1 MTRSAGAALFLVA
14 ALLAAGVAPTDTAAE
29 AQQPK
34 KKDPPK
40 KDPPKKR
47 DVPQPDELYVAPGFK
62 VELLYVADPAAE
74 GSWINLCAEKPGR
87 LVVGGQGGQPILRFT
102 IKDGKVEAVEKL
114 ALPISETM
122 GLLYAFDHLYVNGN
136 GPKGY
141 GLYKCKEGPDGKFD
155 VRPLKIFG
163 AGGEHGA
170 HAVVLGKDGKIYVIN
185 GNHTN
190 VPEGLAPTSALRNY
204 AEDHV
209 LPRQPDGNGHAT
221 GRMAPGGYVLRTDP
235 DGNTW
240 EMILGGFRNAYDMAF
255 NPDGELFT
263 FDSDMEW
270 DWGMPWYRPTRV
282 NHCVSG
288 ADFGWRFGTGKWPDY
303 YPDTLPATVDIGIGS
318 PTGVTNG
325 LGAAF
330 PVRYQKAV
338 YLCDWTYGRLI
349 AVHLTPEGSSYKATY
364 ENFVAPLGLVKP
376 GAPKKALNLTD
387 AVVGSD
393 GAMYFTIGGR
403 NTQGALYRVT
413 HVGLVS
419 TTPAR
424 LENEAGAKE
433 RELRRSLEA
442 FHGKADPKAVAAAW
456 PHLGS
461 PDRFL
466 RHAARVAIEWQP
478 VDAWKAKALAE
489 ADPQAALTGLVA
501 LARTGDA
508 KDQPALLAALEK
520 LPMAKLTADQKLD
533 KLRALQ
539 LSFLRQG
546 SPAGSV
552 KKLISELDAGCPGP
566 DERVNRE
573 TLQVLV
579 YLNAPGVVTKGLARM
594 AAAKSQQDLFHDL
607 FHLRNV
613 PVGSWTMEQRKQYLG
628 YWTKRP
634 EFKQPADIT
643 KWFDEAGRP
652 FANGNSF
659 NNFLKN
665 FLKDHV
671 AAMSPAEQKEL
682 APTLAAINKDITPQ
696 FDVKPRPV
704 VKQWTMAELAPALA
718 DGFEKGRSYEKGK
731 DAYLAAQCIK
741 CHRLG
746 ETGGAVGPDLTAISS
761 RFGRREVLESILE
774 PSKTLSDQYQNEVF
788 TTGTGK
794 SVTGRVVDETKDAI
808 AVQPDPLAPE
818 RVVIRKDDL
827 ERRAASK
834 LSPMPANLADVLT
847 RDEVLD
853 LLAYLEAGGRRNH
866 PVFGKK

>member
-1 MTRSAGAALFLVA
+1 VTRTAGAALFL
-14 ALLAAGVAPTDTAAE
+14 LAAGLVAVGTPDAEVAA
-29 AQQPK
+29 QGKKDVK

-40 KDPPKKR
+40 KK
-47 DVPQPDELYVAPGFK
+47 DVAQPEDLHVAPGFK
-62 VELLYVADPAAE
+62 VDLLYVADPATE
-74 GSWINLCAEKPGR
+74 GSWINLCREKPGR

-102 IKDGKVEAVEKL
+102 VKDGKVENVEKL
-114 ALPISETM
+114 PLPISETM
-122 GLLYAFDHLYVNGN
+122 GLLYAFDHLYVTGN

-141 GLYKCKEGPDGKFD
+141 GLYKCKEGADGTFD

-170 HAVVLGKDGKIYVIN
+170 HAVALGKDGKIYVIN

-190 VPEGLAPTSALRNY
+190 VPEGLAPTSALRNWG
-204 AEDHV
+204 EDHL

-240 EMILGGFRNAYDMAF
+240 EIVLGGFRNAYDFAF

-288 ADFGWRFGTGKWPDY
+288 VDFGWRYGTGKWPDY

-330 PVRYQKAV
+330 PARYKKAV
-338 YLCDWTYGRLI
+338 FICDWTYGRLM
-349 AVHLTPEGSSYKATY
+349 AVHLTPGGASYKATF
-364 ENFVAPLGLVKP
+364 ENFVCPLGLVKP
-376 GAPKKALNLTD
+376 GAPKKPLNLSD
-387 AVVGSD
+387 AVIGSD

-403 NTQGALYRVT
+403 NSQAALYRVT
-413 HVGLVS
+413 YTGPWDEA
-419 TTPAR
+419 PAK
-424 LENEAGAKE
+424 LENDEGSKD

-442 FHGKADPKAVAAAW
+442 FHGKADPQALAAAW

-461 PDRFL
+461 KDRVL
-466 RHAARVAIEWQP
+466 RHAARIAVEFQP
-478 VDAWKAKALAE
+478 VDTWKAKALAE
-489 ADPQAALTGLVA
+489 ADPQAALTALVA
-501 LARTGDA
+501 LARSGEP
-508 KDQPALLAALEK
+508 KDQPAILAALDK
-520 LPMAKLTADQKLD
+520 LPLAKLSPSQKLD
-533 KLRALQ
+533 KLRALE
-539 LSFLRQG
+539 LTFIRQG
-546 SPAGSV
+546 PPTGST
-552 KKLISELDAGCPGP
+552 KKLIAELEAGFPGP

-573 TLQVLV
+573 TFQLLV
-579 YLNAPGVVTKGLARM
+579 YLNAPGVVSKGLARM
-594 AAAKSQQDLFHDL
+594 AAAKTQEDLFHDL

-634 EFKQPADIT
+634 DFAPPAPL
-643 KWFDEAGRP
+643 KAWFDEAGRP
-652 FANGNSF
+652 YSNGNSF

-665 FLKDHV
+665 FLRDNV

-682 APTLAAINKDITPQ
+682 APTIAAINKDITPQ
-696 FDVKPRPV
+696 FDVKARPV
-704 VKQWTMAELAPALA
+704 VKKWTMDEITPLLA
-718 DGFEKGRSYEKGK
+718 DGFEKGRDFNRGK
-731 DAYLAAQCIK
+731 EAYAAAQCVK
-741 CHRLG
+741 CHRFG
-746 ETGGAVGPDLTAISS
+746 DTGGAVGPDLTAISS
-761 RFGRREVLESILE
+761 RFGRREVLESILD

-788 TTGTGK
+788 STGSGRR
-794 SVTGRVVDETKDAI
+794 VVGRVVDETKDAI
-808 AVQPDPLAPE
+808 AVQPDPLSPE

-827 ERRAASK
+827 EGREASK

-847 RDEVLD
+847 KDEVLD
-853 LLAYLEAGGRRNH
+853 LLAYLESGGRRNH
-866 PVFGKK
+866 PVYQKR

>member
-1 MTRSAGAALFLVA
+1 MTRSAGAALFLAA
-14 ALLAAGVAPTDTAAE
+14 ALVAAGVGPTDTAAE

-34 KKDPPK
+34 KKDA
-40 KDPPKKR
+40 PKKR
-47 DVPQPDELYVAPGFK
+47 DVPQPEDLSVAPGFK
-62 VELLYVADPAAE
+62 VELLYVADPATE

-87 LVVGGQGGQPILRFT
+87 LIAGGQGGQPILRFT
-102 IKDGKVEAVEKL
+102 VKDGKVESVEKL
-114 ALPISETM
+114 PLPISETM
-122 GLLYAFDHLYVNGN
+122 GLLYAFDHLYVTGA

-141 GLYKCKEGPDGKFD
+141 GLYKCKEGADGKFD
-155 VRPLKIFG
+155 VQVMKIFG

-170 HAVVLGKDGKIYVIN
+170 HAVVLGPDGKHLYVIN
-185 GNHTN
+185 GNHTS
-190 VPEGLAPTSALRNY
+190 VPDGLAPTSALRNW

-235 DGNTW
+235 DGKTW
-240 EMILGGFRNAYDMAF
+240 EMVLGGFRNAYDMAF

-282 NHCVSG
+282 NHGVSG
-288 ADFGWRFGTGKWPDY
+288 VDFGWRYGTGKWPDY

-325 LGAAF
+325 VGAAF
-330 PVRYQKAV
+330 PPKYQKAIF
-338 YLCDWTYGRLI
+338 LCDWTYGRLI
-349 AVHLTPEGSSYKATY
+349 AVHPTPEGSTYSATF
-364 ENFVAPLGLVKP
+364 ENFVCPLGLVKA

-387 AVVGSD
+387 AVIGSD

-413 HVGLVS
+413 FVGPRSGPQGAPL
-419 TTPAR
+419 P
-424 LENEAGAKE
+424 NEAGAKE
-433 RELRRSLEA
+433 RATRHSLEA
-442 FHGKADPKAVAAAW
+442 FHGKSDPKALDAAW

-466 RHAARVAIEWQP
+466 RHAARIAVESQP
-478 VDAWKAKALAE
+478 ADTWKAKALAE
-489 ADPQAALTGLVA
+489 GDPQAALTALVA
-501 LARTGDA
+501 LARAGDP
-508 KDQPALLAALEK
+508 KDQPALLAALDK
-520 LPMAKLTADQKLD
+520 LPLAKLTADQKLD
-533 KLRALQ
+533 KLRVLS

-546 SPAGSV
+546 PPAGGA
-552 KKLISELDAGCPGP
+552 KKLIAELDAGFPGP

-573 TLQVLV
+573 TLQLLV

-594 AAAKSQQDLFHDL
+594 AAAKTQPDLFHDL

-613 PVGSWTMEQRKQYLG
+613 PVGGWTMEQRKTYLG

-634 EFKQPADIT
+634 DPKQPADVT

-682 APTLAAINKDITPQ
+682 APTITAINKDITPQ
-696 FDVKPRPV
+696 FDVKQRPV
-704 VKQWTMAELAPALA
+704 VKKWEMAEITPLLA
-718 DGFEKGRSYEKGK
+718 DGFDKGRSYEKGK
-731 DAYLAAQCIK
+731 DAYLAAQCVK
-741 CHRLG
+741 CHRFG
-746 ETGGAVGPDLTAISS
+746 DTGGAVGPDLTAISS

-788 TTGTGK
+788 STGSGK
-794 SVTGRVVDETKDAI
+794 TVTGRVVDETKDSI
-808 AVQPDPLAPE
+808 AVQPDALDPA
-818 RVVIRKDDL
+818 RVLIRKDDL
-827 ERRAASK
+827 ERRVPSK

-853 LLAYLEAGGRRNH
+853 LLAYLESGGRRNH
-866 PVFGKK
+866 PVYGKK